1 MYTYYVFLRHQVTY
15 YQRLHQ
21 VESSAS
27 RSNLAASRLRM
38 NHAAPI
44 VVVLLIFLGMPICSK
59 LSWIRW
65 ISMLGK
71 KHMAIWGDIFTI
83 WVGNLGNLL
92 EVRWEAQKSHP
103 RIQLSCTP
111 RTPSRVEQNAKSA
124 EWQWHKVCHPFCTD
138 HLTCDERRW
147 PNVEIMVIQ
156 PESWPSKN

>member
-71 KHMAIWGDIFTI
+71 KHMAIWGGYIHHL
-83 WVGNLGNLL
+83 VGNLGNLL

-111 RTPSRVEQNAKSA
+111 RTPSRVEQTLSLLSDSDTKSVTRFV
-124 EWQWHKVCHPFCTD
+124 QITWHVMRDVGP
-138 HLTCDERRW
+138 
-147 PNVEIMVIQ
+147 M
-156 PESWPSKN
+156 